1 MKKIVLKSEY
11 FNAKD
16 TLDCGQI
23 FRYKSIND
31 GFLVFSG
38 EKACFVKTQGEWTTI
53 ECEDEEYF
61 KKFFDYDGD
70 YETINAFAKG
80 SKYNIVKISATQAK
94 GVRILNQLK
103 EETLFSFIISQNN
116 RIPRIKEI
124 IERTC
129 TAIGK
134 KVFFGEHEYY
144 TFPTA
149 KILAEKDEQFFK
161 DLGYGYRAKYMVS
174 VAKAVSSGDFSLDK
188 LQDLPTATLKKRLT
202 SLMGVGPKVADCIA
216 LFGYHRVD
224 SFPVDTWIE
233 KLYHEDFFGT
243 LTDRNK
249 ITEWFLKEFGEYSG
263 YVQQYVFYYKRSLER
278 SDKN

>member
-1 MKKIVLKSEY
+1 MKKIVFKSEY

-23 FRYKSIND
+23 FRYKAIND

-61 KKFFDYDGD
+61 KNFFDLDTD
-70 YETINAFAKG
+70 YQIINSFAK
-80 SKYNIVKISATQAK
+80 SSTYDIVKISATKAK

-129 TAIGK
+129 TALGK
-134 KVFFGEHEYY
+134 KVFFGEHAYY

-149 KILAEKDEQFFK
+149 KILSEKDEQFFK

-174 VAKAVSSGDFSLDK
+174 VAKAILSGDFSLDK
-188 LQDLPTATLKKRLT
+188 LQDLPTATLKNRLT
-202 SLMGVGPKVADCIA
+202 SLMGVGSKVADCIA

-233 KLYHEDFFGT
+233 KLYHEDFCGT

-249 ITEWFLKEFGEYSG
+249 ITEWLLQEFGEYSG
-263 YVQQYVFYYKRSLER
+263 YVQQYVFYYKRSLE
-278 SDKN
+278 KGENG

>member
-1 MKKIVLKSEY
+1 MKKIVFKSEY

-23 FRYKSIND
+23 FRYKAIND

-61 KKFFDYDGD
+61 KNFFDLDTD
-70 YETINAFAKG
+70 YQIINSFAK
-80 SKYNIVKISATQAK
+80 SSTYDIVKISATKAK

-129 TAIGK
+129 TALGK
-134 KVFFGEHEYY
+134 KVFFGDHAYY

-149 KILAEKDEQFFK
+149 KILSEKDEQFFK

-174 VAKAVSSGDFSLDK
+174 VAKAISSGDFSLDK
-188 LQDLPTATLKKRLT
+188 LQDLPTATLKNRLT

-233 KLYHEDFFGT
+233 KLYHEDFCGT

-249 ITEWFLKEFGEYSG
+249 ITEWLLKEFGEYSG
-263 YVQQYVFYYKRSLER
+263 YVQQYVFYYKRSLE
-278 SDKN
+278 KGENG